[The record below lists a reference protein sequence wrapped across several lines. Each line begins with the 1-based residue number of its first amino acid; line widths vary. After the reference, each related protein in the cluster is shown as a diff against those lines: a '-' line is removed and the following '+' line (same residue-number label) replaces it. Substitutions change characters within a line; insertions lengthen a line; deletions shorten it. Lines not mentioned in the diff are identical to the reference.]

1 MMTKRFVTI
10 IFLVFLGLQMQA
22 QIITGKVI
30 NELDGEPIE
39 YVSIGVVRI
48 AIGTITNETG
58 DFKLDTKGLPI
69 DSKVRISMVGFQT
82 QTFTIDELSK
92 NSSPIKLK
100 EQTYTIAEVIVK
112 PKGVIR
118 KVGTTSSTRG
128 SGLCG
133 WGGTQFGS
141 GHELGTKI
149 DLGNSPVMLKSLH
162 VKLYKQSFD
171 STLLRLHIRNIA
183 DDIPNNELLKENVIL
198 NVSKESGW
206 VDFDI
211 SKYGIVL
218 NGEIS
223 LSLEWLKV
231 YGVNENRLIRMNKEK
246 VPTANVLF
254 SKINNAG
261 IEYVRKGSEAKWV
274 KLDNQSPS
282 FYLTIVE

>member
-1 MMTKRFVTI
+1 MKTKQFVTF

-22 QIITGKVI
+22 QTITGKVI
-30 NELDGEPIE
+30 NELDGRPIE
-39 YVSIGVVRI
+39 YVNIGIVEM
-48 AIGTITNETG
+48 AIGTITNEKG
-58 DFKLDTKGLPI
+58 DFKLDTKGQPI

-82 QTFTIDELSK
+82 QTFTIDGLIK
-92 NSSPIKLK
+92 NSNPIKLK
-100 EQTYTIAEVIVK
+100 EQTYTIPEVVVK

-128 SGLCG
+128 SGVCG

-149 DLGNSPVMLKSLH
+149 DLGKIPVMLKSLH
-162 VKLYKQSFD
+162 VKLYEQSFD

-183 DDIPNNELLKENVIL
+183 DDFPNNELLKENVII
-198 NVSKESGW
+198 NMSEKSGW
-206 VDFDI
+206 VEFDI
-211 SKYGIVL
+211 SKYNIVL
-218 NGEIS
+218 SGEIA

-231 YGVNENRLIRMNKEK
+231 YGENENRLIKMSNSKE
-246 VPTANVLF
+246 PTANVLF
-254 SKINNAG
+254 NKRNNAG
-261 IEYVRKGSEAKWV
+261 IEYVRKGSEAKWN